1 MTPFDI
7 AKLHGNE
14 DICDLLKNNYNSQT
28 VKEVTEV
35 CVHVSMVECICPYC
49 MYVQWLICQNCGFAY
64 YTDVYECSIC
74 GMFIVFKVEYL
85 LSMS

>member
-35 CVHVSMVECICPYC
+35 CVH
-49 MYVQWLICQNCGFAY
+49 
-64 YTDVYECSIC
+64 T
-74 GMFIVFKVEYL
+74 
-85 LSMS
+85 